1 MFIKKIWENK
11 QDDSVHKQ
19 FIRFSKGMY
28 AQRSIIN
35 ARKTPQGLKISSTF
49 ELANDFVDFVS
60 SLSASLKVSGL
71 VLSKEKLE
79 LENER
84 KKIGLYEYEIEKTI
98 NSQELKKIIEKCYF
112 CLVDCEAQGIMLKI
126 KRKLPRPGKGP
137 NAKVNDKFCSLELAN
152 QYETQFNK
160 EFLWDIGAYK
170 KVRTKHTYE
179 IKEIVMPKDLLKEK
193 DFEKLRI
200 LAKRKG
206 KIIRKVIIDGKESVK
221 EREFEA

>member
-19 FIRFSKGMY
+19 FVRFSKGTY
-28 AQRSIIN
+28 AQRAVIN
-35 ARKTPQGLKISSTF
+35 ARKTPQSLKISSTF

-60 SLSASLKVSGL
+60 SLAASLKVSGL

-84 KKIGLYEYEIEKTI
+84 KKSGIYEYEIEKTI
-98 NSQELKKIIEKCYF
+98 NSQELKKILEKCYF
-112 CLVDCEAQGIMLKI
+112 CLVDCEAQGILLKI
-126 KRKLPRPGKGP
+126 KRRLPRPGKGP
-137 NAKVNDKFCSLELAN
+137 DAKVNDKFCSLELAN

-160 EFLWDIGAYK
+160 EFLFDIPTYK
-170 KVRTKHTYE
+170 KVKIGHTYE
-179 IKEIVMPKDLLKEK
+179 ITEIVMPKELAKEK
-193 DFEKLRI
+193 NFEKLRI

-206 KIIRKVIIDGKESVK
+206 KIIRKTIVDGKENVK
-221 EREFEA
+221 EKEFEA